1 MIKWASQKSS
11 CFIVISIFFLETD
24 EELIFSFTLAALV
37 GDPSLLI
44 ELLDAGVPVDSAD
57 KFMALWREA
66 HSNRTDVSPV
76 LLQGGAD
83 VDQWSSQFHS
93 TVIHEAARKNNTNV
107 IKLLLKHGASTKL
120 EECNGR
126 TPIYTARECNNNACC
141 NFFFFVC
148 WKDIKSK
155 CFVKLQSLIIYQ
167 VDTYSCFKLGS
178 RGWNALFDE

>member
-1 MIKWASQKSS
+1 MLWTSNFISTCNNFVVTFINVWTKLHDLREWMIKWASQKSS

-44 ELLDAGVPVDSAD
+44 ELLDAGVPADSAD
-57 KFMALWREA
+57 KYSIMALWREA

-126 TPIYTARECNNNACC
+126 TPIDTARECNNNASC
-141 NFFFFVC
+141 NFFFR
-148 WKDIKSK
+148 
-155 CFVKLQSLIIYQ
+155 LLE
-167 VDTYSCFKLGS
+167 GH
-178 RGWNALFDE
+178 